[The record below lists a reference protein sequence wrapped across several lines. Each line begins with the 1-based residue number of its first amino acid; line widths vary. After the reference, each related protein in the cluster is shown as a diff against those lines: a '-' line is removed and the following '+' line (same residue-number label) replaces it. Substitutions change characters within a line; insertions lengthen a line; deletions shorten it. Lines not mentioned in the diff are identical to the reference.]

1 MNLKWPPPS
10 FLWQP
15 TKRPQLINIFE
26 RMTKRDKD
34 KDMANTKT
42 KTTKNNIGLHC
53 CWPFLY
59 AYISNP
65 NNGTTT
71 NGDDE
76 DDTYNGAP
84 IVLAMAEPLGRRWFF
99 AWTVPTHQH
108 HQHICRRFT
117 GLSLL
122 WSIPIVRNISGNVKF
137 WIPQVA
143 RVIPS
148 YPVTFLCVTKL
159 GALAEG

>member
-71 NGDDE
+71 NDNEE

-117 GLSLL
+117 GSFSNCQIYL
-122 WSIPIVRNISGNVKF
+122 WILIRN
-137 WIPQVA
+137 
-143 RVIPS
+143 S
-148 YPVTFLCVTKL
+148 YPIFVNFDTPLCYL
-159 GALAEG
+159 CL